1 MNIGR
6 VGIDLYNINT
16 YSKDNSNNVNNIDKA
31 NDVAKEN
38 KPEEKVV
45 NVPVASQKF
54 NSNDYSGLYDKD
66 REYILG
72 ENDVSLEK
80 LDIQK
85 AVSDMKKDQILE
97 QYQFFVRPSNEDNK
111 TNSFLAELE
120 DFDL

>member
-54 NSNDYSGLYDKD
+54 NSNDYSGLSDKD

>member
-85 AVSDMKKDQILE
+85 AVSDMKKDQI
-97 QYQFFVRPSNEDNK
+97 
-111 TNSFLAELE
+111 
-120 DFDL
+120 

>member
-16 YSKDNSNNVNNIDKA
+16 YSKDNSTNVNNIDKA

>member
-85 AVSDMKKDQILE
+85 AVSDMEKDQILE
-97 QYQFFVRPSNEDNK
+97 QYQYFVRPSNEDNK

-120 DFDL
+120 DFDV

>member
-38 KPEEKVV
+38 KTEEKVV

>member
-111 TNSFLAELE
+111 TNSFRAELE

>member
-16 YSKDNSNNVNNIDKA
+16 YSKDNSNNVNNIYKA

>member
-45 NVPVASQKF
+45 NVPVASRKF